1 MKFNVTDIEFDFDD
15 GNDGESYALTFD
27 EEIALRDTALGIYEA
42 DDEDDLIEII
52 TDGTGYCIKSI
63 ELEQYDRSISVTLAG
78 CFIASSHYNYSITN
92 KFIMIFENTWQGE
105 TVLHEAFID
114 DNADV
119 SIREVT
125 LGGDPIEDFVSYHPN
140 IGASDDE
147 LTKICDDIYQTLMGA
162 FVAQMMEVA

>member
-1 MKFNVTDIEFDFDD
+1 
-15 GNDGESYALTFD
+15 
-27 EEIALRDTALGIYEA
+27 
-42 DDEDDLIEII
+42 
-52 TDGTGYCIKSI
+52 
-63 ELEQYDRSISVTLAG
+63 
-78 CFIASSHYNYSITN
+78 
-92 KFIMIFENTWQGE
+92 MIFENTWKNE
-105 TVLHEAFID
+105 TVIHEAFID
-114 DNADV
+114 DIADV